1 MTVSTC
7 LFCLKRPDF
16 SRKPLSCFPYIHKFN
31 LVCLER
37 SGFPSSAWVMPYL
50 FPNSAVGTLLTKT
63 LQRDKTVGTAWDLIN
78 HVIPLFFGKMKVQ
91 VVLAVLC
98 KYGEGKSGEPEESN
112 WILVLLLSIQIPV
125 LSSPS
130 GMTIFHWAW
139 CWSRFNFPAYLFV
152 KNLIVEWALDV
163 VLSSSDGWEAFL
175 LLILPTQ

>member
-1 MTVSTC
+1 MNYKSPCMTVSTC

-78 HVIPLFFGKMKVQ
+78 HVITLFFGEN
-91 VVLAVLC
+91 
-98 KYGEGKSGEPEESN
+98 EGAGCSCCPMQIWGREKWGAWGKQLDFGAASLNSN
-112 WILVLLLSIQIPV
+112 PCPLFSLRNDHLSLSLVLVQI
-125 LSSPS
+125 
-130 GMTIFHWAW
+130 
-139 CWSRFNFPAYLFV
+139 
-152 KNLIVEWALDV
+152 
-163 VLSSSDGWEAFL
+163 
-175 LLILPTQ
+175 